1 MEIETEVVRFQL
13 VKSSVCGNEPARIVI
28 KVLHRK
34 LGVLQ
39 DQLLAVIRDRAAVNT
54 CALGIVCSLTI
65 HARRALHF
73 PFSLTESK

>member
-39 DQLLAVIRDRAAVNT
+39 DQLLAAMGDRAAANT
-54 CALGIVCSLTI
+54 CALRTVSVLYPNMLDVG
-65 HARRALHF
+65 R
-73 PFSLTESK
+73 FSRKKFKLK